1 MSNFLFSWKVD
12 KYDGENGN
20 YEKEE
25 KKKNPFRNEHNCYG
39 QKIVS
44 QVSWYVPYSHQCCVP
59 PALQCC
65 HCKAPPQ
72 APLNFS
78 LNCVNAANDGF
89 ILLKIYIE
97 NNYNYTIQIIHLK
110 KNVEIIH
117 GISLHIF

>member
-1 MSNFLFSWKVD
+1 M
-12 KYDGENGN
+12 
-20 YEKEE
+20 
-25 KKKNPFRNEHNCYG
+25 KKKRKKK
-39 QKIVS
+39 KILLEMNIIVMVRRLCHKFHGMYHTVTS
-44 QVSWYVPYSHQCCVP
+44 AVYHQ
-59 PALQCC
+59 